1 MVQGTPNNRPKE
13 TTMLRE
19 IKAVLQA
26 AVLAAAAGSAL
37 VSCGDDDESPTPMAD
52 AGCAA
57 EAGCPAADGGCPAA
71 DGGCPAA
78 DAGCG

>member
-1 MVQGTPNNRPKE
+1 
-13 TTMLRE
+13 MLRE

-26 AVLAAAAGSAL
+26 AVLAAASGSAIA
-37 VSCGDDDESPTPMAD
+37 SCGDDDEGPAPMAD

-57 EAGCPAADGGCPAA
+57 GCPAADGGCPAADGGCPAA

-78 DAGCG
+78 DAGCSG